1 MKWNQDQNKRAMPW
15 KGESDPYRIWLSE
28 VILQQTR
35 VEQGLAYYKKF
46 ITVFPTIEELANAPE
61 KEVFKNWE
69 GLGYY
74 NRCRNLIDTA
84 RKISFEYNGIF
95 PSTYHEIKA
104 LRGIGPYTAA
114 AIASF
119 AFGLPFAVVDGNVE
133 RVLARYFGIS
143 TPVGSSAGKK
153 VYARIA
159 EALLDKKNPSAYN
172 QAIMDFGATICKP
185 QKPLCTDCV
194 QMKNCQAFQMGWTN
208 QLPLKRP
215 SVIRKKRCLY
225 YFIVANGKNKVWIRE
240 RTQNDIW
247 QNLYEFVLWETGQ
260 LIPQD
265 HLHKT
270 PFFKEY
276 FGKKGIKISFVS
288 PVYHQTLTHQS
299 IAGCFVHLDKAL
311 PVLAGYQPVSR
322 NRLGEFPF
330 PKLIADYLKNFP
342 EYL

>member
-1 MKWNQDQNKRAMPW
+1 MKWNRDQNKRSMPW

-46 ITVFPTIEELANAPE
+46 ITVFPTVKELANATE

-74 NRCRNLIDTA
+74 SRCRNLIDTA

-95 PSTYHEIKA
+95 PSTYEEILA

-143 TPVGSSAGKK
+143 TPVGSTPGKK
-153 VYARIA
+153 MYAKIA

-185 QKPLCTDCV
+185 QNPLCTKCV
-194 QMKNCQAFQMGWTN
+194 QMKNCQAFQMGWTK
-208 QLPLKRP
+208 QLPLKP
-215 SVIRKKRCLY
+215 TSVVRKKRWLY
-225 YFIVANGKNKVWIRE
+225 YFIVANGENNIWIRE
-240 RTQNDIW
+240 RTENDIW
-247 QNLYEFVLWETGQ
+247 QNLYEFVMLETGQ

-265 HLHKT
+265 HLQET
-270 PFFKEY
+270 PFFQEY

-288 PVYHQTLTHQS
+288 PFYHQTLTHQS
-299 IAGCFVHLDKAL
+299 ITSCFVHLDKAL
-311 PVLAGYQPVSR
+311 SLLAGYQSVRRS
-322 NRLGEFPF
+322 RLGEYPF

-342 EYL
+342 EYQ